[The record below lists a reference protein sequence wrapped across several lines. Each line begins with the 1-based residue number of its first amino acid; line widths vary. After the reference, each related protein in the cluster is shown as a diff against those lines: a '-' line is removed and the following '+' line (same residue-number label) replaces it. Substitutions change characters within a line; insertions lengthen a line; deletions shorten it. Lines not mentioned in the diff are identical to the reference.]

1 MQVEA
6 TLRLSPYREKKM
18 LRHLINP
25 KSKATP
31 VASDSFN
38 YLSTGFS
45 VMPSSPPLEVTGIWQ
60 RYRLGVATEK
70 DLLQG
75 LAKCVAQLKVPHP
88 LMSAKFQMAT
98 DLACARCDTKLQTAD
113 AIDALIDWADNNGIT
128 VLDGASA

>member
-1 MQVEA
+1 
-6 TLRLSPYREKKM
+6 M
-18 LRHLINP
+18 LKHLFKP

-31 VASDSFN
+31 VASDSLN

-60 RYRLGVATEK
+60 RYRFGAATEK

-75 LAKCVAQLKVPHP
+75 LAKCVAMLKVPHP
-88 LMSAKFQMAT
+88 LMPAKFSMAT
-98 DLACARCDTKLQTAD
+98 DLAYAPCDTKLQTAD

>member
-18 LRHLINP
+18 LRHLIKP

>member
-18 LRHLINP
+18 LRHLIKP

-31 VASDSFN
+31 VASDSLN

>member
-1 MQVEA
+1 
-6 TLRLSPYREKKM
+6 M
-18 LRHLINP
+18 LKQLFKP

-31 VASDSFN
+31 VASDSLN

-45 VMPSSPPLEVTGIWQ
+45 VMPSSPPLEITDIWQ
-60 RYRLGVATEK
+60 RYRLGAATEK

-88 LMSAKFQMAT
+88 VMPGKFRMAT
-98 DLACARCDTKLQTAD
+98 HLAYAPCGTKLQTAD
-113 AIDALIDWADNNGIT
+113 AIDAFIVWADHNGIT

>member
-1 MQVEA
+1 
-6 TLRLSPYREKKM
+6 M
-18 LRHLINP
+18 LKQLFKR

-31 VASDSFN
+31 VASDSLN

-45 VMPSSPPLEVTGIWQ
+45 VMPSSPPLVVTELWQ
-60 RYRLGVATEK
+60 RYRFGAATEK

-88 LMSAKFQMAT
+88 VMPGKFRMAT
-98 DLACARCDTKLQTAD
+98 HLAYAPCDTRLQTAN
-113 AIDALIDWADNNGIT
+113 AIDAFIVWADHNGIT

>member
-1 MQVEA
+1 
-6 TLRLSPYREKKM
+6 M
-18 LRHLINP
+18 LKQLFKP
-25 KSKATP
+25 KPKATP
-31 VASDSFN
+31 VASDSLN

-45 VMPSSPPLEVTGIWQ
+45 VMPSSPPLEVADIWQ
-60 RYRLGVATEK
+60 RHRLGTATDK

-98 DLACARCDTKLQTAD
+98 DLAYARCDTKLQTAD

>member
-1 MQVEA
+1 
-6 TLRLSPYREKKM
+6 M
-18 LRHLINP
+18 LKHLFKP

-31 VASDSFN
+31 VASDSLN

-60 RYRLGVATEK
+60 RDRLGAATEK

-98 DLACARCDTKLQTAD
+98 DLAYARCDTKLQTAD